1 MNAALS
7 GIIISTVLLVSMA
20 KKSQETFFS
29 VVPLNKSLAQKLSE
43 GRVTTRT
50 ERRWKVFVNAI
61 QAGSS

>member
-29 VVPLNKSLAQKLSE
+29 VVPLNKWLAEKLSE